1 MSFTPKLCKLVS
13 IFKFKFGILFKM
25 VLIGTKIELHSKA
38 LADGVKADNEEKFRR
53 PEAES
58 EEIKKISKS
67 RKIKML

>member
-38 LADGVKADNEEKFRR
+38 LADGVKADNEEKIRR